1 MAALPG
7 NVLSVQELVA
17 WFYERGIRVAPIE
30 SDYTIGTSAVA
41 IGKAVTPRIQVACC
55 NTGTTSIAIA
65 KNAGVTI
72 TTGFL
77 LQQFGNYVSTWYYD
91 FEGVTYP
98 LYAISSGSGG
108 TLHMEELAL
117 SGV

>member
-1 MAALPG
+1 MAGFPG
-7 NVLSVQELVA
+7 NVFSAQELVA
-17 WFYERGIRVAPIE
+17 WFYERGIRVTSVE
-30 SDYTIGTSAVA
+30 SDYTISTTAVA
-41 IGKAVTPRIQVACC
+41 IGKAVTPRIQVSAC

-65 KNAGVTI
+65 KNPLVTI

-77 LQQFGNYVSTWYYD
+77 IEQFGNYISTWYYD
-91 FEGVTYP
+91 FEVVAYP

-108 TLHMEELAL
+108 TLHVEEIAL